1 MTMKVKNI
9 LSSISPKAVLAISM
23 GLLCQPVLANPTGA
37 EVINGQVTFSQP
49 NINTLQINNSNGA
62 IINWQGFSIN
72 ANELTHFQQSGAN
85 SSILNQV
92 VGNNVSNIL
101 GSLTS
106 NGQVYLINQ
115 HGIIFGENSVV
126 NTAGFIASTLNL
138 SNQDFLQG
146 KLNFEGLNA
155 ADILNDGFITAGADG
170 SIALIAP
177 NIINN
182 GVIKVEQ
189 GDVILAAGEKV
200 TLTSLHAS
208 DVGFE
213 VQSSEN
219 TVTNLG
225 SVTTDGGAI
234 GMFAGSL
241 THSGVIA
248 ATALALD
255 DNGNII
261 LVAKHDLNVT
271 AAAVISA
278 DGDTGGRVLIKSE
291 AGTTLVSGD
300 VSAIGSS
307 GSGGVIDVLGNNVG
321 VIDNATLDTSGS
333 HGGGQ
338 IHVGGNYQGKGELQN
353 AAATYVGSET
363 VLNANAIESGS
374 GGEVI
379 VWADETARVH
389 GSINA
394 RGGLLSG
401 NGGFIET
408 SGKNYL
414 DVSEIDI
421 DVSADNGLSGNWLLD
436 PYNLTISSAADLTV
450 GTSPDFSATAIGSN
464 LNIDTLIT
472 ALNAG
477 ANVTIDTGSAGA
489 ETGDI
494 TLNAAL
500 NVTPSAAV
508 SLTLDSANDI
518 ILNSG
523 IAVTG
528 NSLDLIF
535 TADSVKNDL
544 SDNVG
549 QIYVNAAVSTNGGAV
564 DFNAG
569 NGITIS
575 TNGSISTSNANVIAA
590 TSTGSIDFVQAG
602 ITAIDAGTGNVSLTA
617 DQIFD
622 NSAADLDVI
631 ANTLTLQTVNGAG
644 FIGGELDT
652 QVNSLSF
659 NNTGTTGVVAIINNS
674 ATGLT
679 VSGTNL
685 SDDSSVVVKIE
696 ENTGGLNLNNIT
708 GGNNGDLLFNA
719 GVGDITLLP
728 AQSILAGT
736 NFGSI
741 SLSSGG
747 TINLG
752 AGSLIKT
759 QSGTSD
765 IFLDAFDIVFPA
777 ATIDAGGAKVFFN
790 QVNTAG
796 IGIGNASGTTGLEV
810 DDTELTNILAGL
822 VMFGSTTAG
831 QIDISANID
840 MSLLGYDLF
849 LASGVGLNFQTG
861 SGIDVSGGKLSL
873 YAPSFD
879 FSSIDQQILGTG
891 VIEFVNL
898 LDSPSIEL
906 NIDCVSQTGAVCV
919 SQANLNNLADGFS
932 SIRFATVSAGAGG
945 IEVTSAMSFQDNVE
959 FDTGIPNGDIN
970 LSAGLNLAGND
981 IVMNAGAGAINF
993 NLVATS
999 EIIANDVVLNAA
1011 TISNVVSTT
1020 PDIVS
1025 NTLSFNTTNGFGSNT
1040 SPFLASVSQIVS
1052 GINSNSAF
1060 EVFIDNDTPLYIQSL
1075 TQGAG
1080 AGLSVSVYNEGDI
1093 TIGQIDGGG
1102 NTVILDTT
1110 AANNAGVGGSIF
1122 DDGLGQPNISNVFRA
1137 ELYSENGVGDVVNNI
1152 ELTNINDGD
1161 IVTGGL
1167 FLSAEGSGDIFINN
1181 VGGVGSVFDI
1191 QAVTTGANGEV
1202 FIHNAT
1208 QPMNLNA
1215 SIVTSSGNITLE
1227 SNSAINLIASLNA
1240 GGGSD
1245 VNVTLISSA
1254 GIDNISIDGGVLSSG
1269 AVNIT
1274 NNVASGGIVFGSTGF
1289 VLAPSVNL
1297 SANGVIDDSAA
1308 TAAIGNG
1315 SPVGLL
1321 NAIATGNINLTSAG
1335 NDATVLYLQS
1345 NAGNV
1350 TYLDSNDISLDQI
1363 IATGSA
1369 SITSGGEI
1377 FDNNG
1382 GVQNITANTATVNA
1396 VNGIGALDQ
1405 IETSITTSLDFN
1417 NSTDGTVHFLDLS
1430 TNDIQFWGINNSVN
1444 SLTTD
1449 FTQLNSQNGSITV
1462 PGGQSLFSLNTDI
1475 ILDVVTPGQSLTID
1489 GTVSISNAASRINLL
1504 APVLNVSATGNIS
1517 APGTASLLSVLLKVD
1532 DFNLTSGGAVNGGVG
1547 DLAFENLTDG
1557 NSISIGGT
1565 SGDMDLSA
1573 IDLAALS
1580 AGRIGIGQ
1588 NGGVGTSNIIIEG
1601 AVSFSVDTKLASVGD
1616 IAFNQTANGIT
1627 TTANLE
1633 LNAEGAIIDNSAGGF
1648 DISGNGLFMLANNG
1662 IGGLNAIDTAVSGL
1676 QLRNLV
1682 SGAINVNNNSGNLS
1696 IDFVNQNAAAAAFS
1710 LTNTGGIAFTYNGV
1724 DLPGVTSAGGD
1735 VTIASTSSLIV
1746 DGGAGAFGSHVFG
1759 ANSVTLNSVTGVGTL
1774 ATPITIED
1782 MGTGGLTVSSALTN
1796 GIYVDNIVG
1805 TLTSNFVINGV
1816 TAGSGEV
1823 LINNFNAAQ
1832 DTQIIGTTSLAGS
1845 NFSIRSLASMFVDGS
1860 IVDTLGGQIDLQ
1872 VNGAGGSLFVNNA
1885 SVQSGTGVI
1894 SLLADT
1900 DIQLL
1905 GTTNL
1910 QTGLPGIISL
1920 TATNGQVF
1928 SDPTVTI
1935 TGGGD
1940 LSVSASTGITLS
1952 GSNNVGALSLSTVSN
1967 NLAFS
1972 DVNDIFLGVINAP
1985 AVGGSVTITS
1995 AGAIFDANGVA
2006 TNITAQ
2012 TISLNAANGIGT
2024 TVDPIET
2031 AAQNYLN
2038 FTNSAANDVVVIN
2051 SVASSILLSGIN
2063 LGGDV
2068 NVSYDNT
2075 MQVLDVSTA
2084 GNMVLTS
2091 INGSIIDSNDAGSS
2105 VLNLSAAN
2113 LDLTAFN
2120 SIGGGAGG
2128 PIETQITATS
2138 GSINVNNTSATLGD
2152 FEIENWAVNATDV
2165 AIFTAN
2171 NIALNGSVILSN
2183 PLGVMQTGNITSNQS
2198 FLELK
2203 ALDLN
2208 VTGTVNN
2215 NDAAGVYS
2223 ILLVADDV
2231 DLASGAINANNGF
2244 VEILTL
2250 TNGRG
2255 MTLGAVDA
2263 TGNTLDLVQAD
2274 VAAITA
2280 ADLSIGLLDTVTPL
2294 GTGEINIAGPLDIG
2308 ATNLKLQTLG
2318 NIIFTNG
2325 TQSGLSTT
2333 GLMGVESDLAII
2345 GDNSTGIN
2353 LTASNLSIEAKL
2365 GIGSVDAIRT
2375 QVTDLTAFN
2384 RFSSNLNISNTGA
2397 LVVSDSANLAG
2408 SMSLISDSTLTL
2420 TPFTGLAGT
2429 TGAIAATDLTLQAAN
2444 GLFINGVVSATNI
2457 NLLSDNAVTINE
2469 TVTATGNLLIDGDT
2483 GLDGIG
2489 DVLIENVNGGI
2500 LSVSSANMSLK
2511 GASVSLNATSGA
2523 VHIESAGLLN
2533 VVASSS
2539 LNIVGGSLLDADAYI
2554 SAQGDINMDVGAN
2567 VLLMGGA
2574 GDNTAASIFD
2584 VGGTNQNILNMTVDG
2599 NVSLTSGIGASS
2611 GAYITAGEVNMTV
2624 LGDMLLTGGAANL
2637 SPAKIEGS
2645 ALNMMLDITGSLSL
2659 IDGAGVGS
2667 LAQVISN
2674 NGLGYMQVSYLDCVG
2689 CANGLLFLDQPI
2701 VNTATNEIVSTQ
2713 NSSVIT
2719 LNAAVSSS
2727 DALIAILDENTAP
2740 LSETDVPVAS
2750 DAETTTAADG
2760 EEEAPVEEVAAEA
2773 PALVCR

>member
-1 MTMKVKNI
+1 MKVKNI
-9 LSSISPKAVLAISM
+9 LSSVSPKAVLAISISV
-23 GLLCQPVLANPTGA
+23 LCQPVFANPTGA
-37 EVINGQVTFSQP
+37 EVINGQVIFSQP
-49 NINTLQINNSNGA
+49 NINTLQINNSNGS
-62 IINWQGFSIN
+62 IINWQSFSIN

-92 VGNNVSNIL
+92 VGNNVSNIF

-146 KLNFEGLNA
+146 KLNFEGINA

-248 ATALALD
+248 ATALELD
-255 DNGNII
+255 ENGNVI
-261 LVAKHDLNVT
+261 LVAKNNLSVAED
-271 AAAVISA
+271 AVVSANGENGGRILIQNENGTTWVSGAVEANGTNGVGGVVDVLGQQVGLIDNASVSA
-278 DGDTGGRVLIKSE
+278 DGSQ
-291 AGTTLVSGD
+291 
-300 VSAIGSS
+300 
-307 GSGGVIDVLGNNVG
+307 
-321 VIDNATLDTSGS
+321 
-333 HGGGQ
+333 GGGQ
-338 IHVGGNYQGKGELQN
+338 IHVGGNYQGIGLLQN
-353 AAATYVGSET
+353 ASGTYVGENVSLST
-363 VLNANAIESGS
+363 NAIESGD

-379 VWADETARVH
+379 VWADEATRVF
-389 GSINA
+389 GSISA
-394 RGGLLSG
+394 TGGELNG
-401 NGGFIET
+401 NGGFVET
-408 SGKNYL
+408 SGKVFL
-414 DVSEIDI
+414 DVANINLDLTAE
-421 DVSADNGLSGNWLLD
+421 NGEAGSWLLD
-436 PYNLTISSAADLTV
+436 PYNLTISTGTDATVGGGPNFSAAA
-450 GTSPDFSATAIGSN
+450 SASN
-464 LNIDTLIT
+464 LNTATLIT
-472 ALNAG
+472 QLNAG
-477 ANVTIDTGSAGA
+477 AAVTIDTGGAGA
-489 ETGDI
+489 ENGDI
-494 TLNAAL
+494 TLVDNL
-500 NVTPSAAV
+500 DLTSITGS
-508 SLTLDSANDI
+508 SLTLNAANDI
-518 ILNSG
+518 ILNASINDTG
-523 IAVTG
+523 IGLAL
-528 NSLDLIF
+528 NF
-535 TADSVKNDL
+535 TADSGIVVPAENN
-544 SDNVG
+544 NVG
-549 QIYVNAAVSTNGGAV
+549 EIFVNNFINTSGGAV
-564 DFNAG
+564 TLNAG
-569 NGITIS
+569 SGITF
-575 TNGSISTSNANVIAA
+575 SISGAINTGNANLSAV
-590 TSTGSIDFVQAG
+590 TSTGSIDFVQSG
-602 ITAIDAGTGNVSLTA
+602 VTAIDSGTGVVTLTA

-622 NSAADLDVI
+622 NSSVDLDVI
-631 ANTLTLQTVNGAG
+631 ADVLTLQTVSGAG

-652 QVNSLSF
+652 QVNTLTF
-659 NNTGTTGVVAIINNS
+659 NNTGTTGVVAVINNS

-679 VSGTNL
+679 ASGTNL
-685 SDDSSVVVKIE
+685 SDDFSVIVKIE
-696 ENTGGLNLNNIT
+696 ENTGGLDLNNIT

-719 GVGDITLLP
+719 GTGDITLLP
-728 AQSILAGT
+728 AQSILSGT
-736 NFGSI
+736 NSGFI

-747 TINLG
+747 AINLG
-752 AGSLIKT
+752 AGSLLKT
-759 QSGTSD
+759 QSGLSD
-765 IFLDAFDIVFPA
+765 IFLDAFDIIFPG

-790 QVNTAG
+790 QVNTAA
-796 IGIGNASGTTGLEV
+796 IGVGTASGTTGLEV
-810 DDTELTNILAGL
+810 DDAELSNIVAGL
-822 VMFGSTTAG
+822 VMFGSSTAG
-831 QIDISANID
+831 LMEISANID
-840 MSLLGYDLF
+840 MGLLGYDLF
-849 LASGVGLNFQTG
+849 LASAVDLNFQAG
-861 SGIDVSGGKLSL
+861 SSINVSGGTLSL

-879 FSSIDQQILGTG
+879 FSAISQQISGTG
-891 VIEFVNL
+891 IIEFVNL
-898 LDSPSIEL
+898 VDSPSIEL
-906 NIDCVSQTGAVCV
+906 SVDCASQIGAVCV
-919 SQANLNNLADGFS
+919 SQANLNDLTDGFS
-932 SIRFATVSAGAGG
+932 SIRFVTASAGAGG

-959 FDTGIPNGDIN
+959 IDTSFSNGDIN
-970 LSAGLNLAGND
+970 LAAGLNLAGND

-993 NLVATS
+993 NLAATS
-999 EIIANDVVLNAA
+999 EIIANDVVLDAA
-1011 TISNVVSTT
+1011 TITNVVSTA

-1025 NTLSFNTTNGFGSNT
+1025 NTLSFNTANGFGSNT
-1040 SPFLASVSQIVS
+1040 NPFLTSVSQIVS

-1060 EVFIDNDTPLYIQSL
+1060 EIFIDNDTPLYIQSL

-1080 AGLSVSVYNEGDI
+1080 TGLSVSVYNEGDI

-1102 NTVILDTT
+1102 NTVILDTA

-1122 DDGLGQPNISNVFRA
+1122 DDGFGQPNISNVFRA

-1161 IVTGGL
+1161 IVAGGL
-1167 FLSAEGSGDIFINN
+1167 FVSAEGSGDIFINN
-1181 VGGVGSVFDI
+1181 VGGGGSAFDI
-1191 QAVTTGANGEV
+1191 QAVITGANGDV
-1202 FIHNAT
+1202 FIHNSDNLQAT
-1208 QPMNLNA
+1208 NLNS
-1215 SIVTSSGNITLE
+1215 SIVTTAGNITLE

-1245 VNVTLISSA
+1245 VNVTLLSGSGDIT
-1254 GIDNISIDGGVLSSG
+1254 INGGVLSSN
-1269 AVNIT
+1269 AVNLT
-1274 NNVASGGIVFGSTGF
+1274 NNMSGITFGSTGF

-1308 TAAIGNG
+1308 AAAIGNG

-1321 NAIATGNINLTSAG
+1321 SAIATGNINLTSAG
-1335 NDATVLYLQS
+1335 NDANVLYLQS
-1345 NAGNV
+1345 NTGNV

-1462 PGGQSLFSLNTDI
+1462 PSGQSLSSLNTDI
-1475 ILDVVTPGQSLTID
+1475 ILDVVTPGQLLTID

-1504 APVLNVSATGNIS
+1504 APVLNISATGNVS

-1532 DFNLTSGGAVNGGVG
+1532 DFNLTSGGIVNGGVG

-1557 NSISIGGT
+1557 NSISIGGA

-1588 NGGVGTSNIIIEG
+1588 NGGVGTSSIIIEG
-1601 AVSFSVDTKLASVGD
+1601 AVNFSIDTKLASVGD
-1616 IAFNQTANGIT
+1616 ITFNQGASNGIT
-1627 TTANLE
+1627 STANVE
-1633 LNAEGAIIDNSAGGF
+1633 MNTEGAIIDLSAGV
-1648 DISGNGLFMLANNG
+1648 DVVGNGLFLFAENG
-1662 IGGLNAIDTAVSGL
+1662 IGDLNAIDTQASGL
-1676 QLRNLV
+1676 QVFNGT
-1682 SGAINVNNNSGNLS
+1682 SGAINVDNNTGNLS
-1696 IDFVNQNAAAAAFS
+1696 IAFINQNAAAAAVNVTS
-1710 LTNTGGIAFTYNGV
+1710 TGGIAFIYNGI
-1724 DLPGVTSAGGD
+1724 DLPGVTSVGGD
-1735 VTIASTSSLIV
+1735 VTIASTTSLIV
-1746 DGGAGAFGSHVFG
+1746 DGGASAIGPHIFG
-1759 ANSVTLNSVTGVGTL
+1759 ANSVTLNSATGVGTL
-1774 ATPITIED
+1774 ATPIEIED
-1782 MGTGGLTVSSALTN
+1782 MGVGGLTVSSALTN
-1796 GIYVDNIVG
+1796 GIYVDNVVG
-1805 TLTSNFVINGV
+1805 SLTSDFIINGV

-1832 DTQIIGTTSLAGS
+1832 DTQISGATSLAGS
-1845 NFSIRSLASMFVDGS
+1845 NFSIRSLASMFVDGN

-1872 VNGAGGSLFVNNA
+1872 VNGVGGSLFVNNA
-1885 SVQSGTGVI
+1885 TIQSATGVI

-1900 DIQLL
+1900 DVMLN

-1910 QTGLPGIISL
+1910 QTSLPGVITL

-1928 SDPTVTI
+1928 ADPTASI

-1940 LSVSASTGITLS
+1940 LNVSANTGVTLS
-1952 GSNNVGALSLSTVSN
+1952 SSNDVGSLGFNTVSGN
-1967 NLAFS
+1967 IVYS
-1972 DVNDIFLGVINAP
+1972 DINDIFLGVIDAP
-1985 AVGGSVTITS
+1985 IVGGSVTITS
-1995 AGAIFDANGVA
+1995 AGAIIDSNGVA
-2006 TNITAQ
+2006 NNITAQ
-2012 TISLNAANGIGT
+2012 TVSLNAANGIGT
-2024 TVDPIET
+2024 PADPIEL
-2031 AAQNYLN
+2031 AAQNYFN
-2038 FTNSAANDVVVIN
+2038 FSNSTAGDVVVIN
-2051 SVASSILLSGIN
+2051 SVANSILLSGIN

-2075 MQVLDVSTA
+2075 MQVLDVSAA

-2091 INGSIIDSNDAGSS
+2091 INGSIIDSNDAGSP

-2128 PIETQITATS
+2128 SIETQLAATG
-2138 GSINVNNTSATLGD
+2138 GSINVNNTSTTLGD

-2171 NIALNGSVILSN
+2171 NVALNGSVILLN
-2183 PLGVMQTGNITSNQS
+2183 PLGVMQAGNITSNQS
-2198 FLELK
+2198 FIELK
-2203 ALDLN
+2203 GLDLN
-2208 VTGTVNN
+2208 LAGTVNN

-2223 ILLVADDV
+2223 VLLVADDI
-2231 DLASGAINANNGF
+2231 DLAGGALNANNGV
-2244 VEILTL
+2244 VEIFTL

-2280 ADLSIGLLDTVTPL
+2280 ADLSIGLLDTVTPW

-2333 GLMGVESDLAII
+2333 GLMEVESDLAII

-2353 LTASNLSIEAKL
+2353 LTASNLSIKAKL

-2384 RFSSNLNISNTGA
+2384 QFSSNLNISNTGA
-2397 LVVSDSANLAG
+2397 LIVSDSANLAG

-2420 TPFTGLAGT
+2420 TPFAGLAGT
-2429 TGAIAATDLTLQAAN
+2429 TGAVASTDLTLQAAN

-2469 TVTATGNLLIDGDT
+2469 TVTATGNLLIDGDAD
-2483 GLDGIG
+2483 LDGIG

-2511 GASVSLNATSGA
+2511 GASINLNATSGA

-2539 LNIVGGSLLDADAYI
+2539 LNIVGGSLLDADAYL
-2554 SAQGDINMDVGAN
+2554 SAQGNINMDIGAN

-2584 VGGTNQNILNMTVDG
+2584 VSGTNQNILNMTVDG
-2599 NVSLTSGIGASS
+2599 NVTLTAGIGASS

-2624 LGDMLLTGGAANL
+2624 LGDMSLTGGAANL
-2637 SPAKIEGS
+2637 SPAKIEGF
-2645 ALNMMLDITGSLSL
+2645 ALNMLLDVTGSLSL

-2667 LAQVISN
+2667 LAQVVSN

-2713 NSSVIT
+2713 NGSVIT
-2719 LNAAVSSS
+2719 LSAAVSSS
-2727 DALIAILDENTAP
+2727 DALIAILDESTAS

-2760 EEEAPVEEVAAEA
+2760 EEEAPEEEVAAEA